1 MVLGR
6 SSGNDLIVAE
16 PSVSRK
22 HARLS
27 VNASGNEIAVADL
40 DSRNGTWLNGKRVSE
55 ALVHGGDSLAFG
67 SIHFVV
73 QYETG
78 ELQSDGSRP
87 ASGAAAAQTQVHERP
102 IPTPERALAELG
114 SSANAGNAA
123 ERLTQLVQL
132 AQHLGSFGE
141 LDELLEAIATRLK
154 VAFGADLVAILLAET
169 DGSLATRVARDN
181 QSAATQQK
189 AAKTATN
196 AAESAAA
203 NTTTRA
209 VPRLIASGV
218 AERQVALL
226 TNDAATDSL
235 TAGESVIRQSVKS
248 AMAAPLLGEDRATLG
263 VLYVDHQHTGSEFTE
278 SDLAFLIAFAGIAS
292 AAVERELSAQRLQQ
306 ARRARENLERYF
318 TPQLAKRIA
327 ASATAAAP
335 GGVRMPVVVLF
346 SDIRK
351 FTAIAE
357 SLAPT
362 AMATQLNEYFAEM
375 VDCIFRHNG
384 ALDKF
389 IGDAIM
395 AYWGAPEQSNN
406 DALHAVSAAV
416 DMQAALERLN
426 RRWQSEGRPSLEVGI
441 GIHCG
446 DAFVGN
452 IGSPRRLEYT
462 LIGDTI
468 NMASRL
474 CSLAGAGQILLSEAM
489 VQSLGSAASCEI
501 CSDLH
506 VFRHSSEDSSVWLM
520 NSLLRRPEQ

>member
-27 VNASGNEIAVADL
+27 VNASGDEIAVADL

-73 QYETG
+73 RHETG
-78 ELQSDGSRP
+78 ELQDHGSRP
-87 ASGAAAAQTQVHERP
+87 GSGAAAAQTHVFERP

-114 SSANAGNAA
+114 SRAIADNAA

-154 VAFGADLVAILLAET
+154 IAFGADLVAILLAET
-169 DGSLATRVARDN
+169 DGSLATRVARDD
-181 QSAATQQK
+181 Q
-189 AAKTATN
+189 N
-196 AAESAAA
+196 AVTHGAA
-203 NTTTRA
+203 NPAANPATRA

-226 TNDAATDSL
+226 TNDAASDSL

-248 AMAAPLLGEDRATLG
+248 AMAAPLLGEDRVTLG

-278 SDLAFLIAFAGIAS
+278 NDLAFLIAFAGIAS

-318 TPQLAKRIA
+318 TPQLAERIA

-395 AYWGAPEQSNN
+395 AYWGAPEQSDN

-506 VFRHSSEDSSVWLM
+506 VFRHSSENSSVWLM
-520 NSLLRRPEQ
+520 NSLLRQPGQ